1 MCIIYAVVNDLLADV
16 SVERIGE
23 FEAAL
28 FDYLT
33 AQCPAILE
41 NIRDTRQLTKEN
53 EALLREAI
61 QDCKAQFLK

>member
-16 SVERIGE
+16 PVERIRE

-33 AQCPAILE
+33 VQRPAILE
-41 NIRDTRQLTKEN
+41 NIRDTKQLTKEN
-53 EALLREAI
+53 EEMLRKAI
-61 QDCKAQFLK
+61 LDCKAQFLG